1 MPQIGMNA
9 QSTYTISDLS
19 KHLDLTPRTI
29 RFYESE
35 GLLNP
40 ERTNGKRSYRERDL
54 VRLKLI
60 LRGKRLGF
68 SLAEIKTTLE
78 LYDTQPNE
86 TAQLKYVLA
95 IIETHRQELLQK
107 QQDITNTLD
116 EMEAVAEQVQVKLET
131 LRDHSAT
138 KINIKPSNLRKLT

>member
-1 MPQIGMNA
+1 M
-9 QSTYTISDLS
+9 SDNTKYS
-19 KHLDLTPRTI
+19 ITDVSRHFDLTTRTI

-40 ERTNGKRSYRERDL
+40 ERINGHRIYHEREM

-68 SLAEIKTTLE
+68 SLAEIKTTMK

-86 TAQLKYVLA
+86 ATQLNYVL
-95 IIETHRQELLQK
+95 ETIQAHRIQLQQK
-107 QQDITNTLD
+107 QMDIINTLD
-116 EMEAVAEQVQVKLET
+116 EMRGVEKKLQKT
-131 LRDHSAT
+131 LKELLQSG
-138 KINIKPSNLRKLT
+138 PV